1 MIIAKSVDTILKED
15 ANGFAVTLYHGGN
28 KNEDPEMYP
37 VYWLTDS
44 KTMALDYAFNN
55 DWPCVYRVTVD
66 SRKLTYE
73 NHVEHYDKHFNNAYC
88 IGLRYLTPIIN
99 IEPLTEE
106 ETNEIEYDLNITE
119 AVKSILKENYHGEIY
134 HFTTLPMLYCIVRDN
149 SLIPDRPDQEQF
161 INYPR
166 KGTRDEYGDINPFLC
181 FTRNKN
187 YNIRD
192 GACVYCKLT
201 FDADKLMNLRN
212 AKLYPVNWSGKT
224 KMNNPSEFEE
234 RLYNTDIYP
243 LDKYVE
249 RIDIF
254 VKDIAGDMEDGGN
267 DLEDKLY
274 DIYAQK
280 YPNKNDDEIIAMCRY
295 YMINT
300 IVNNPKLKGKVF
312 VH

>member
-1 MIIAKSVDTILKED
+1 
-15 ANGFAVTLYHGGN
+15 
-28 KNEDPEMYP
+28 
-37 VYWLTDS
+37 
-44 KTMALDYAFNN
+44 
-55 DWPCVYRVTVD
+55 
-66 SRKLTYE
+66 
-73 NHVEHYDKHFNNAYC
+73 
-88 IGLRYLTPIIN
+88 
-99 IEPLTEE
+99 
-106 ETNEIEYDLNITE
+106 
-119 AVKSILKENYHGEIY
+119 
-134 HFTTLPMLYCIVRDN
+134 MLYCIVRDN
-149 SLIPDRPDQEQF
+149 SLIPDRSDQEQF

-166 KGTRDEYGDINPFLC
+166 KGTRDEYGDINPYLC

-212 AKLYPVNWSGKT
+212 ARLYPVNWSGKT

-243 LDKYVE
+243 FDKYVE

-254 VKDIAGDMEDGGN
+254 VKDITGDMEDGGN
-267 DLEDKLY
+267 DLEDELY
-274 DIYAQK
+274 DLYTQK
-280 YPNKNDDEIIAMCRY
+280 YPNKNDDEIVAMYRY